1 MYREARDTFP
11 GLFLQQDE
19 KGTETMAKRSGWC
32 IDRIKAHRSR
42 QKRLQLL
49 VSPAGFTEPKET
61 LYNGTRLSERRLGPL
76 FIKEPFFLSADSF
89 LALSF
94 QAQPTLS
101 LPGKL
106 YSVEKRL
113 VTTSKGRTYEGTT
126 CVCVACREEATMEE
140 PAVEKSC
147 RLDSD
152 LISVWTKLKGQ
163 VLSVT
168 TNVH

>member
-1 MYREARDTFP
+1 
-11 GLFLQQDE
+11 
-19 KGTETMAKRSGWC
+19 MAKRSGWC

-101 LPGKL
+101 PPGKL

-126 CVCVACREEATMEE
+126 CVSALRVERKRRWRSRPWRNLVA
-140 PAVEKSC
+140 
-147 RLDSD
+147 
-152 LISVWTKLKGQ
+152 LIAILYLCGRSSRAKFSLSRPTSTKLPSC
-163 VLSVT
+163 LSIVCRDPA
-168 TNVH
+168 